1 MPISPGQTLADY
13 EIIDVLES
21 SKLGVTYKVRNR
33 ILQRFEAL
41 RVLPKAFQD
50 DQERVTRF
58 LREAKVHARIH
69 HSNVVSFYHATQL
82 EGQLV
87 MTTELVEGTTLA
99 QRLELGPLPLAE
111 ALSTFSQV
119 LAGLACTHALGV
131 VHRDITPSNIILLPD
146 GRVKLTGFAMAKATT
161 DPQLTQPGTMMGSLH
176 YLSPEQVKA
185 VNELDARTD
194 IYSLGIVLYEA
205 VTGRKPFEHKSQFDV
220 MLAHVSEI
228 PPSPCVLN
236 PALPAEVGE
245 VILRAIA
252 KDPASRFQTAE
263 EFRAR
268 VDQLAG
274 VPQPPVSLPVEEGQ
288 AEQMLDVAQASSDE
302 TSGDETMNTAV
313 PARRW
318 NSPTV
323 VAAALFT
330 LLVAMWAFFF
340 VVRGH

>member
-1 MPISPGQTLADY
+1 MPINPGQKLGDY

-21 SKLGVTYKVRNR
+21 SKVGVTYKVRNVL
-33 ILQRFEAL
+33 LQRFEAL

-50 DQERVTRF
+50 DQDRVTRF
-58 LREAKVHARIH
+58 LREAKVHARINH
-69 HSNVVSFYHATQL
+69 PNVVSFYHATQL

-111 ALSTFSQV
+111 ALSTFSQI

-131 VHRDITPSNIILLPD
+131 VHRDINPSNIILLPD
-146 GRVKLTGFAMAKATT
+146 GRVKLAGFAMAKATT

-176 YLSPEQVKA
+176 YISPEQVKA
-185 VNELDARTD
+185 VNELDVRTD
-194 IYSLGIVLYEA
+194 IYSLGVVLYEA

-220 MLAHVSEI
+220 MLAHVSDV
-228 PPSPCVLN
+228 PASPSVLN
-236 PALPAEVGE
+236 PALPAELSE
-245 VILRAIA
+245 IILRAMA
-252 KDPASRFQTAE
+252 KDPLSRFQAAD

-268 VDQLAG
+268 IDQLSG
-274 VPQPPVSLPVEEGQ
+274 VPQPPSSLPVSEGQ
-288 AEQMLDVAQASSDE
+288 RAEEPLDAAQESSDE
-302 TSGDETMNTAV
+302 TVDSQV

-318 NSPTV
+318 NAPTV

-330 LLVAMWAFFF
+330 ILVAMWAFFF
-340 VVRGH
+340 VLKGS

>member
-1 MPISPGQTLADY
+1 MPINPGQTLGDY

-21 SKLGVTYKVRNR
+21 SKVGVTYKVRNSL
-33 ILQRFEAL
+33 LQRFEAL

-58 LREAKVHARIH
+58 LREAKVHARINH
-69 HSNVVSFYHATQL
+69 PNVVSFYHATQL

-99 QRLELGPLPLAE
+99 QRLELGPLPMAE
-111 ALSTFSQV
+111 ALSAFSQI

-131 VHRDITPSNIILLPD
+131 VHRDINPSNIILLPD

-176 YLSPEQVKA
+176 YISPEQVKA

-194 IYSLGIVLYEA
+194 IYSLGVVLYEA
-205 VTGRKPFEHKSQFDV
+205 VTGRKPFEHRSQFDV
-220 MLAHVSEI
+220 MLAHVSDV
-228 PPSPCVLN
+228 PASPSVLN
-236 PALPAEVGE
+236 PALPAEFSE
-245 VILRAIA
+245 IILQAMA
-252 KDPASRFQTAE
+252 KDPLSRFQTAD

-268 VDQLAG
+268 IDQLSG
-274 VPQPPVSLPVEEGQ
+274 IPQPTSSLPVSEGQ
-288 AEQMLDVAQASSDE
+288 QAEELLDAAQVSPDE
-302 TSGDETMNTAV
+302 TIDSPV
-313 PARRW
+313 PTRRW
-318 NSPTV
+318 NAPAV

-330 LLVAMWAFFF
+330 ILVAMWAFFF
-340 VVRGH
+340 VLKGS